1 MGTSYLRQC
10 ESGAYNQ
17 KVILKTLEIH
27 GTNKLAIR
35 TIRCDADGNYA
46 DYAVLGGA

>member
-10 ESGAYNQ
+10 ESGANSQ
-17 KVILKTLEIH
+17 KIILKTLETH

-35 TIRCDADGNYA
+35 TIRCDGDGNYA
-46 DYAVLGGA
+46 NYIVDAGA